1 MKLRVPE
8 SPMQR
13 MALAIGVGVAI
24 MAVGAGIYLAIP
36 NSAPP
41 AKIDGLKITGA
52 AIAYTH
58 SLIARKQPIPNAVS
72 LNELVVHGFLKPTDV
87 AAFQGMD
94 ATLSLVS
101 DASNP
106 QYVLMRV
113 RMPDGSD
120 FELLA
125 DGTTKQLSR

>member
-1 MKLRVPE
+1 
-8 SPMQR
+8 MQR
-13 MALAIGVGVAI
+13 MALAVGVGVAI
-24 MAVGAGIYLAIP
+24 MAVGAVIYLAIP
-36 NSAPP
+36 DSAPP
-41 AKIDGLKITGA
+41 PKIDGLKITGA
-52 AIAYTH
+52 AIAYTRGY
-58 SLIARKQPIPNAVS
+58 IARKQPLPKAVS
-72 LNELVVHGFLKPTDV
+72 LNELVAQGFLKPTDV

-125 DGTTKQLSR
+125 DGSTKQLSR